1 MSDPAWSPDARG
13 KTLTRLNSRR
23 VLDNPSR
30 ELAPVFNTIP
40 GWAEVDTSTV
50 VTERISGAMTN
61 LVFRST
67 CPTAEAY
74 PTVIVRLFGP
84 GNSLFS
90 QKEERDVFLLAGQTG
105 IGPRCLVE
113 FEGGRVEEFIPGAT
127 LSAATM
133 RAPEIV
139 QLTATALAVFHVRMT
154 AQRAARGA
162 VGPKDQPAIFRRIG
176 KWHATATGL
185 APALLQEL
193 GLEDVMDE
201 VAQLRR
207 YHESTFPL
215 WLGFCHND
223 LQYGNMLLCPGRD
236 ASPQGSPAGPA
247 EESATPPGSPRAV
260 LASGDALGLS
270 YPSADPGLASAAGG
284 GDATPE
290 PGSPPSPR
298 AATEHIRLIDYEYA
312 TLNDVAFDVANHWC
326 EYAADYHSGEAHVLD
341 FAALPGD
348 EQKAAFAEAYADAM
362 LAQAAAGAGRLAD
375 RVCAGEV
382 DAGCR
387 ERGAL
392 ARLLV
397 QKAEAY
403 VPLSHLKWG
412 LWGVMQAQTSD
423 VDFDY
428 LEYARQRIT
437 QYHATKTRYL

>member
-30 ELAPVFNTIP
+30 ELGPVFNTIP
-40 GWAEVDTSTV
+40 GWAEVRGVPYLRGTARPTSTNVKTKYILPHDTVSQVDTSTV

-162 VGPKDQPAIFRRIG
+162 VGANDQPAIFRRIG

-201 VAQLRR
+201 VSCLEPWLREGGLGR
-207 YHESTFPL
+207 WCGQPCCL
-215 WLGFCHND
+215 WI
-223 LQYGNMLLCPGRD
+223 
-236 ASPQGSPAGPA
+236 
-247 EESATPPGSPRAV
+247 V
-260 LASGDALGLS
+260 L
-270 YPSADPGLASAAGG
+270 
-284 GDATPE
+284 
-290 PGSPPSPR
+290 
-298 AATEHIRLIDYEYA
+298 
-312 TLNDVAFDVANHWC
+312 
-326 EYAADYHSGEAHVLD
+326 
-341 FAALPGD
+341 
-348 EQKAAFAEAYADAM
+348 
-362 LAQAAAGAGRLAD
+362 
-375 RVCAGEV
+375 
-382 DAGCR
+382 
-387 ERGAL
+387 
-392 ARLLV
+392 
-397 QKAEAY
+397 
-403 VPLSHLKWG
+403 
-412 LWGVMQAQTSD
+412 
-423 VDFDY
+423 
-428 LEYARQRIT
+428 
-437 QYHATKTRYL
+437 

>member
-30 ELAPVFNTIP
+30 ELGPVFNTIP

-162 VGPKDQPAIFRRIG
+162 VGANDQPAIFRRIG

-247 EESATPPGSPRAV
+247 EESATPPGSPRA
-260 LASGDALGLS
+260 
-270 YPSADPGLASAAGG
+270 
-284 GDATPE
+284 
-290 PGSPPSPR
+290 
-298 AATEHIRLIDYEYA
+298 HIRLIDYEYA

-362 LAQAAAGAGRLAD
+362 LAQAAAGAGRLAE

-387 ERGAL
+387 EHGAL

-428 LEYARQRIT
+428 LEYARQRIA